1 LGRKTGLKTQIRLKL
16 DDEPEL
22 LAMFEKI
29 KAKIGIQSNAD
40 LIRMIITEKYE
51 ELQSKR
57 DLFPRFEQVNFD
69 ENGVKVL
76 DREFHKVVQVYLKP
90 EGIFCESCEKNDCEH
105 IRFAL
110 SMPEVKKEI
119 KKKQLEGWRLPDV

>member
-1 LGRKTGLKTQIRLKL
+1 MTPEKEQDFRGVSLKRQLVEEIER
-16 DDEPEL
+16 
-22 LAMFEKI
+22 
-29 KAKIGIQSNAD
+29 
-40 LIRMIITEKYE
+40 LIREYPQYKSIADFVHEAVRIRMEDIRKVK
-51 ELQSKR
+51 L
-57 DLFPRFEQVNFD
+57 PRFEQVNFD